1 MNKKLL
7 TLFSVCLLF
16 FACNSTDDKTEETTQ
31 ETTQETSVDTITAN
45 NKESDSA
52 LTVISSPLI
61 WTVDEQDPENEK
73 MIKPHDVR
81 LDTFSSVN
89 LVELINKN
97 YPEIHLDLLKVSHD
111 TMYVK
116 IPKSDKLTQQ
126 MGSTGAQN
134 YMASATYTLTEF
146 KNVKYVN
153 FNMKEGDHAGPGVF
167 SRVDFKTMR

>member
-7 TLFSVCLLF
+7 TIFSVCLLF
-16 FACNSTDDKTEETTQ
+16 FACNSSDDNTEETST
-31 ETTQETSVDTITAN
+31 EVTNETSVDTVTVN
-45 NKESDSA
+45 NRSDSA
-52 LTVISSPLI
+52 LTVTSSPLI
-61 WTVDEQDPENEK
+61 WTVDEQNPESEK
-73 MIKPHDVR
+73 MIKPQHVR
-81 LDTFSSVN
+81 LDTFSSIS
-89 LVELINKN
+89 LVQLINKN
-97 YPEIHLDLLKVSHD
+97 YPDIHLDLLKVSHD

-116 IPKSDKLTQQ
+116 IPESKKLTQE

-167 SRVDFKTMR
+167 SREDFKTMR

>member
-7 TLFSVCLLF
+7 TIFSVCLIF
-16 FACNSTDDKTEETTQ
+16 FACNSSEDKTVESAQ
-31 ETTQETSVDTITAN
+31 ETTEETSVDTITAN
-45 NKESDSA
+45 TNSDSV
-52 LTVISSPLI
+52 LTITSKPLI
-61 WTVDEQDPENEK
+61 WSVDEQGNENER
-73 MIKPHDVR
+73 MIKPQNVR
-81 LDTFSSVN
+81 LDTLSSLN

-116 IPKSDKLTQQ
+116 IPESDKLTQQ

-167 SRVDFKTMR
+167 SRQDFKTMR